1 MDGHSAVFD
10 ARPARVTEHVAWQ
23 PAPVPHPLGGFDLTG
38 RVALITGAR
47 RGIGRAIATAL
58 SAQGAAVVVHHA
70 DGAEEAEDASEV
82 LADIHARGGRG
93 TALAAD
99 FSKPGAGS
107 RLARGAL
114 AAFDRVDVLVL
125 NASIEILEP
134 FGSVCPASFDR
145 QVAVNLRAPL
155 ELLQALLPGMAQ
167 RGWGRVLAIGS
178 TQQLRPSPAKLIYGA
193 TKAAQQNWV
202 LNLARQLGSRG
213 VTVNNLAPGVIAT
226 ARNHAQLA
234 AEGAELVQRIPVG
247 RIGMPEDLVGAALL
261 LCSDAG
267 RYITGADLY
276 VDGGRHIA

>member
-10 ARPARVTEHVAWQ
+10 PQPPRVTEHAVWR
-23 PAPVPHPLGGFDLTG
+23 PAPVPHPLAGFDLTG
-38 RVALITGAR
+38 RVALVTGAR
-47 RGIGRAIATAL
+47 RGIGCAIATAL
-58 SAQGAAVVVHHA
+58 AAQGAAVVVHHA
-70 DGAEEAEDASEV
+70 DGAGEAEDAGEV
-82 LADIHARGGRG
+82 LADIRARGGRG
-93 TALAAD
+93 IALAAD
-99 FSKPGAGS
+99 FSQHSAGS
-107 RLARGAL
+107 RLAEGVL
-114 AAFDRVDVLVL
+114 AAFGRVDVLVL

-178 TQQLRPSPAKLIYGA
+178 TQQLRPSPAKLVYAA

-226 ARNHAQLA
+226 ARNQAQLA
-234 AEGAELVQRIPVG
+234 AEGAKLVQRIPVG
-247 RIGMPEDLVGAALL
+247 RIGTPEDIMGAALL

>member
-1 MDGHSAVFD
+1 MDGHSVVVD
-10 ARPARVTEHVAWQ
+10 TRPTRVTEPAAWR
-23 PAPVPHPLGGFDLTG
+23 PAPVPHLLGDFDLTG
-38 RVALITGAR
+38 KVALVTGAR

-70 DGAEEAEDASEV
+70 EGADEAQDAGQV
-82 LADIHARGGRG
+82 LADIRAMGGRG
-93 TALAAD
+93 TKLAAD
-99 FSKPGAGS
+99 FSQPGAGT
-107 RLARGAL
+107 RLAQDAL
-114 AAFDRVDVLVL
+114 AAFGQVDVLVL

-134 FGSVCPASFDR
+134 FGSVGPASFDR
-145 QVAVNLRAPL
+145 QIAVNLRAPL

-178 TQQLRPSPAKLIYGA
+178 TQQLRPSPSKLVYGA

-226 ARNHAQLA
+226 ARNQAQVA

-247 RIGMPEDLVGAALL
+247 RIGTPEDLVGAALL

>member
-1 MDGHSAVFD
+1 MDGQAAVFD
-10 ARPARVTEHVAWQ
+10 APPARVKEHAAWR
-23 PAPVPHPLGGFDLTG
+23 PTPSLHPLGGFDLTG
-38 RVALITGAR
+38 RVALVTGAR

-70 DGAEEAEDASEV
+70 DGAEEAGDASEV
-82 LADIHARGGRG
+82 LADIRALGGRG
-93 TALAAD
+93 TTLAAD
-99 FSKPGAGS
+99 FSQPGAGT
-107 RLARGAL
+107 RLAQGAL

-145 QVAVNLRAPL
+145 QVAINLRAPL

-178 TQQLRPSPAKLIYGA
+178 TQQLRPSPSKLIYGA

-226 ARNHAQLA
+226 ARNQAQVA
-234 AEGAELVQRIPVG
+234 AEGAELIQGIPVG
-247 RIGMPEDLVGAALL
+247 RIGRPEDLVGAALL

-267 RYITGADLY
+267 QYITGADLY

>member
-1 MDGHSAVFD
+1 MNGHSASID
-10 ARPARVTEHVAWQ
+10 ALPPCVTEHAAWR
-23 PAPVPHPLGGFDLTG
+23 PGPVPSPLGGFDLTG
-38 RVALITGAR
+38 RVALVTGAR

-58 SAQGAAVVVHHA
+58 SAQGAAVVVHHVE
-70 DGAEEAEDASEV
+70 GAEEADDAREV
-82 LADIHARGGRG
+82 LADIRALGGRG
-93 TALAAD
+93 TTLAAD
-99 FSKPGAGS
+99 FSHPGAGTQ
-107 RLARGAL
+107 LAQGAL

-134 FGSVCPASFDR
+134 FGSISPASFDR
-145 QVAVNLRAPL
+145 QMAVNLRAPL
-155 ELLQALLPGMAQ
+155 ELLQVLLPGMAR

-178 TQQLRPSPAKLIYGA
+178 TQQLRPSPSKLIYGA

-226 ARNHAQLA
+226 ARNRAQVA
-234 AEGAELVQRIPVG
+234 VGGAELIRRIPAG
-247 RIGMPEDLVGAALL
+247 RIGKPEDLVGAALL

-267 RYITGADLY
+267 QYITGANLY